1 MYAHTNWGTGN
12 AECDGILGTNDLSRD
27 CIRLPDAQE
36 EELSSHEAMERDTER
51 ELSSHEAMEREAME
65 RELSSHEA
73 MELAQSSSYEQEKE
87 MSSHEAMEAEAKME
101 LLKELE
107 AERVRRAA
115 AEEEKE
121 EEAERAGYELEKKD
135 VYKTVESEYDSRT
148 TGGCMKKCYYKKTR
162 SSKPRQINCAKLH
175 KYKGTPECFKGGK
188 KVGCDK
194 LKCKLVHEVKV
205 EKIEAKCKRV
215 CYWRPYKGARRRKIK
230 CRHVD
235 TKYVGDK
242 KCAVNGV
249 PTPCRKLT
257 CGSN

>member
-36 EELSSHEAMERDTER
+36 EELSSHEAMER
-51 ELSSHEAMEREAME
+51 EAME
-65 RELSSHEA
+65 RELSSHEV
-73 MELAQSSSYEQEKE
+73 MERERERSSSYEQEKE

-121 EEAERAGYELEKKD
+121 EAAERAGYELEKKD
-135 VYKTVESEYDSRT
+135 VYKTVQSEYDSST
-148 TGGCMKKCYYKKTR
+148 SGGCMKKCYYKKHR
-162 SSKPRQINCAKLH
+162 FSKPRQINCAKLH
-175 KYKGTPECFKGGK
+175 KYEGKRECLKGGK
-188 KVGCDK
+188 KIDCDK

-205 EKIEAKCKRV
+205 EKIEAKCMRL
-215 CYWRPYKGARRRKIK
+215 CYWRPHKGARRRKIK

-249 PTPCRKLT
+249 PTPCHKLT